1 MPPSPPSSDS
11 SSSSSSSPPPPP
23 PPPPPGIVLPFHPKQ
38 HAHLTPYLAALHAS
52 CITHDRT
59 MATFLPPL
67 SHEKLLT
74 WWKERI
80 AEVNDGKR
88 RIWMLASEVDAS
100 GAARGTGIMG
110 VVMLVTAYSETG
122 AFRGYVEKLLVHRNF
137 RGRGGARALMA
148 ALEAEALSLGRSML
162 LLHAESDSPAETVCK
177 KLGFVE
183 SGRVPAY
190 GMSPTG
196 ELRDATF
203 LYKQLGR

>member
-1 MPPSPPSSDS
+1 MSASPSSSSDS
-11 SSSSSSSPPPPP
+11 SPS
-23 PPPPPGIVLPFHPKQ
+23 PPPGIVLPFHPKQ

-67 SHEKLLT
+67 SHEKLLA

-88 RIWMLASEVDAS
+88 HIWMLVREVD
-100 GAARGTGIMG
+100 GRGGVQGTGIMG
-110 VVMLVTAYSETG
+110 VVMLVTVYSETG
-122 AFRGYVEKLLVHRNF
+122 AFRGYVEKLLVHRSF
-137 RGRGGARALMA
+137 RSRGGGRALMDR
-148 ALEAEALSLGRSML
+148 LEGEALSMGRSML
-162 LLHAESDSPAETVCK
+162 LLHAESDSLAETICK

-203 LYKQLGR
+203 LYKRLGG